1 MLAQLSRPAVAH
13 SPPIQGADTF
23 GRETSSWR
31 VALVAPPGLF
41 RDGFAHLIATCVAE
55 IRLEC
60 YDSVEDVVPGS
71 ARLGLLAFDPG
82 ACNRE
87 ALSARIDALRA
98 RCDGAPIGVMTPD
111 ERAPAVAG
119 LGVLGVAGVVSLSAG
134 VEIAIA
140 AVRLMS
146 VGGYCLPPEVRPTA
160 AAHSIQWTAMEEATT
175 APAVEDASATD
186 ARASLRN
193 DLTARERDV
202 MRSLR
207 AGHQNKIIA
216 YELGISESTVK
227 VHLRNIMK
235 KLNASNR
242 TQVAL
247 GGPLFIDRPGARAYD
262 AVAPRDEFDRGLAES
277 AHAVLHAE
285 AEADIRRLV

>member
-1 MLAQLSRPAVAH
+1 MLAQLSRSAVAS
-13 SPPIQGADTF
+13 SPPIHDAETF
-23 GRETSSWR
+23 GRETSPWR

-60 YDSVEDVVPGS
+60 CDSVEDVVPGS
-71 ARLGLLAFDPG
+71 ARLGLLAFDPS
-82 ACNRE
+82 ACSRA
-87 ALSARIDALRA
+87 ALSARIEALRA
-98 RCDGAPIGVMTPD
+98 RCDGAPIGVVTPD
-111 ERAPAVAG
+111 DRAPRAAG
-119 LGVLGVAGVVSLSAG
+119 LGALGVAGVVSLSAG
-134 VEIAIA
+134 AEIAVA

-146 VGGYCLPPEVRPTA
+146 VGGYCLPPEDLPAATRPIAWDAAEA
-160 AAHSIQWTAMEEATT
+160 AAT
-175 APAVEDASATD
+175 APLAEDASATD
-186 ARASLRN
+186 ERASLRH

-202 MRSLR
+202 LRSLR
-207 AGHQNKIIA
+207 SGYQNKIIA

-247 GGPLFIDRPGARAYD
+247 EGPLFINRSGARAYA
-262 AVAPRDEFDRGLAES
+262 AVGPRDEFDRGLPES
-277 AHAVLHAE
+277 AHGVPRVSP
-285 AEADIRRLV
+285 EADIRRLV